1 MHNSLVPTATEME
14 FSFLA
19 IVHCIQQSAFADEIA
34 KLDKSIVLKTSY
46 QKLTPF
52 LCPYQNG
59 KRKLRPTSAREH
71 VHTASL
77 ADKRSPS
84 LQCNSETLCSLF
96 QATWEQAIRNQR
108 SGLLWSNTCHVR
120 NSWQSACEDVQANF
134 NASRDAITAS
144 AAAKGVTF
152 SLIPPRAPHFG
163 GLWEAAVKSAK
174 SLMVKAVGSALL
186 RQDELATVLVEVEAI
201 LNSRPIV
208 ADSSNPNDGEA
219 IAPAH
224 LLQRF
229 WIDWSKDYLLSL
241 QQRQKWATD
250 QPNLEVGAVL
260 VVHDDNA
267 PPQQWMLGVVE
278 KTVRSADG
286 KVRVAS
292 VRTKTGTFKRVIHRL
307 APLPVE

>member
-1 MHNSLVPTATEME
+1 MGNLPADRLHGNRPFEISGVDFCGPIPVTLGIRGRVPVKMFVGRRGLVKRIHCDNATN
-14 FSFLA
+14 F
-19 IVHCIQQSAFADEIA
+19 V
-34 KLDKSIVLKTSY
+34 
-46 QKLTPF
+46 
-52 LCPYQNG
+52 G
-59 KRKLRPTSAREH
+59 
-71 VHTASL
+71 ASRML
-77 ADKRSPS
+77 AD
-84 LQCNSETLCSLF
+84 LQAS
-96 QATWEQAIRNQR
+96 
-108 SGLLWSNTCHVR
+108 
-120 NSWQSACEDVQANF
+120 F

-152 SLIPPRAPHFG
+152 SFIPPRAPHFG

-219 IAPAH
+219 ITPAH
-224 LLQRF
+224 LLVGTTLVALPSASTGPVPDSKLSYLQRWQLVSSVKQRF

-250 QPNLEVGAVL
+250 QPNLEVGAVV

-278 KTVRSADG
+278 ETLRSADG

-292 VRTKTGTFKRVIHRL
+292 VRTKTGTFKRAIHRL

>member
-1 MHNSLVPTATEME
+1 MRAHERSFVGRRGLVKRIHCDNATN
-14 FSFLA
+14 F
-19 IVHCIQQSAFADEIA
+19 V
-34 KLDKSIVLKTSY
+34 
-46 QKLTPF
+46 
-52 LCPYQNG
+52 G
-59 KRKLRPTSAREH
+59 
-71 VHTASL
+71 ASRML
-77 ADKRSPS
+77 AD
-84 LQCNSETLCSLF
+84 LQAS
-96 QATWEQAIRNQR
+96 
-108 SGLLWSNTCHVR
+108 
-120 NSWQSACEDVQANF
+120 F
-134 NASRDAITAS
+134 NASRDTITAS

-152 SLIPPRAPHFG
+152 SFIPPRAPHFG

-174 SLMVKAVGSALL
+174 SLVVKAVGSALL
-186 RQDELATVLVEVEAI
+186 RQDELEAI

-219 IAPAH
+219 ITPAH
-224 LLQRF
+224 LLVGTTLVALPSASTGPVPDSKLSYLQRWQLVSSVKQQF

-250 QPNLEVGAVL
+250 QPNLEVGAVV

-278 KTVRSADG
+278 ETVRSADG

-292 VRTKTGTFKRVIHRL
+292 VQTKTGTFKRAIHRL